1 MEKRFICATR
11 AYCDF
16 THRVAAPYLRR
27 TFDLR
32 FAPEFADLKICG
44 LGFYRLWING
54 QEITKGCFAPYIS
67 NPDDRMYFDAYDLTP
82 YLRQGE
88 NVLGILLGNGFQN
101 DFGGEVWDFD
111 KAPWRSAPKLA
122 LEVQAGGNGESLSF
136 YADSRFLT
144 HPSPILFDEY
154 RLGEIYDARQ
164 ELPGWNL
171 PGFDTT
177 GWTPA

>member
-88 NVLGILLGNGFQN
+88 NVFCITGGGSFCRMRLELL
-101 DFGGEVWDFD
+101 V
-111 KAPWRSAPKLA
+111 A
-122 LEVQAGGNGESLSF
+122 AGVSCAGAFPEG
-136 YADSRFLT
+136 T
-144 HPSPILFDEY
+144 VVVPP
-154 RLGEIYDARQ
+154 
-164 ELPGWNL
+164 
-171 PGFDTT
+171 
-177 GWTPA
+177 